1 MLEQI
6 QFAAL
11 TKLNV
16 PEPEAVDLLRCG
28 KLDCYDKAYDRVTPK
43 FAKKLQ
49 KFDDLVFPNVT
60 TSQDPVIKRLEEQK
74 EGNVYATDK
83 ILSRLMCAPRS
94 AYSWD
99 VVVTKVGDKLFFD
112 KRERGDFDLLTVHET
127 AQEPVDEE
135 KDPHNSASELSQEA
149 TLINQNFSQQVLV
162 EGERAIE
169 FDEGNPFEGG
179 SQQKCAKQAYRYRKW
194 EIDEKTV
201 LIARCELDGYAD
213 NKGQDALV
221 SIKALNEFDSK
232 ATGVDWRHKLE
243 NQRGAIL
250 ATELKNNAN
259 KLARWT
265 AEALLSGADQL
276 RLGYVTRSMM
286 KDNRS
291 HLVLGTQMCKP
302 REFAA
307 QINLKVGNLW
317 GIFKSIVDLC
327 RTLSDGKYLLMKD
340 PNKQTILLYQVPGD
354 AFDPVEEEEEE
365 EEEEDA
371 NEED

>member
-1 MLEQI
+1 M
-6 QFAAL
+6 
-11 TKLNV
+11 
-16 PEPEAVDLLRCG
+16 
-28 KLDCYDKAYDRVTPK
+28 
-43 FAKKLQ
+43 
-49 KFDDLVFPNVT
+49 
-60 TSQDPVIKRLEEQK
+60 

-99 VVVTKVGDKLFFD
+99 VVVTKTGDKLFFD
-112 KRERGDFDLLTVHET
+112 KRDRSDFDLLTVHET
-127 AQEPVDEE
+127 AQEPLEE
-135 KDPHNSASELSQEA
+135 DKDPHNSAGELSQEA
-149 TLINQNFSQQVLV
+149 TQINQNFSQQVLT

-169 FDEGNPFEGG
+169 FEEGNPYEGG

-194 EIDEKTV
+194 QLDENTV
-201 LIARCELDGYAD
+201 LVARCELDGYTD
-213 NKGQDALV
+213 NKGQDALL

-265 AEALLSGADQL
+265 AEALLSGADQI

-286 KDNRS
+286 KDNRN

-302 REFAA
+302 RDFAA

-317 GIFKSIVDLC
+317 GIFKSIVELC
-327 RTLSDGKYLLMKD
+327 RTLADGKYLLMKD
-340 PNKQTILLYQVPGD
+340 PNKQTILLYQVPED
-354 AFDPVEEEEEE
+354 AFDPAEEEEEE
-365 EEEEDA
+365 EEEEDV